1 MESRNV
7 IDYYAYWTTEAI
19 KTDLDK
25 KRHNFSILIS
35 NELNDFNV
43 GQIIRNSNA
52 FLAREV
58 IIYGRKKYDKR
69 SAVGT
74 NHYENISHVKCV
86 EELKL
91 PADTVVVGIDNIPIA
106 KPIES
111 FRWPKDRH
119 VVMVFGQEQVG
130 ITPVLMQVCQ
140 QFAYISQYGS
150 VRSLNV
156 GCASGIAMYSY
167 VSKMATNVGA

>member
-1 MESRNV
+1 METENRNV

-25 KRHNFSILIS
+25 KRHNFSVLIS

-52 FLAREV
+52 FLAKEV

-69 SAVGT
+69 STVGT
-74 NHYENISHVKCV
+74 HHYENISHVKCV
-86 EELKL
+86 DELNI
-91 PADTVVVGIDNIPIA
+91 PVDTIVIGIDNIAIA
-106 KPIES
+106 KPIEN
-111 FRWPKDRH
+111 FRWPKNHH
-119 VVMVFGQEQVG
+119 VMMVFGQEQVG
-130 ITPVLMQVCQ
+130 IAPTLLQVCE
-140 QFAYISQYGS
+140 QFVYINQYGS

-167 VSKMATNVGA
+167 VSSCA